1 MTHKFLMK
9 LLLNGLNKNKY
20 FYSQRIDQNKYWL
33 IQTIESPLKFD
44 FFNTPKLK
52 KELENQLQIIENNK
66 PSPFAAADYV
76 LRLKV

>member
-1 MTHKFLMK
+1 
-9 LLLNGLNKNKY
+9 
-20 FYSQRIDQNKYWL
+20 L